1 MFRPLAFLSV
11 LGLCG
16 AAQAQDRALTD
27 AEVLDL
33 ADRQVVWCE
42 NWSDETRDCET
53 LYTLRREADG
63 TLISAGM
70 FLLTLE
76 PLIQVTIADRVTL
89 QDGRL
94 CSSGSTDD
102 LNIVATRDGRPSAE
116 ASMMVRFLM
125 AESMI
130 EYAETTVCQQLLA
143 TDDPDY
149 LDEIIT
155 ADEERLYD
163 FESTYRLGTFDSG
176 FLLRPVIGSEDSEE
190 GQTQL

>member
-1 MFRPLAFLSV
+1 MLRPLILLAA

-16 AAQAQDRALTD
+16 GAQAQDRALTD

-33 ADRQVVWCE
+33 ADREVIWCE

-63 TLISAGM
+63 TLISVGM
-70 FLLTLE
+70 FVLTQD

-94 CSSGSTDD
+94 CSSGSTDE
-102 LNIVATRDGRPSAE
+102 LNIVATRGGRPSAE
-116 ASMMVRFLM
+116 ASLMVRYLM
-125 AESMI
+125 AESMA
-130 EYAETTVCQQLLA
+130 EYAETTICQQLLS
-143 TDDPDY
+143 TDDPEY
-149 LDEIIT
+149 LGEVIT
-155 ADEERLYD
+155 ADDERLYD

-176 FLLRPVIGSEDSEE
+176 FLLRPVIGEQTDDE
-190 GQTQL
+190 GQSQL

>member
-1 MFRPLAFLSV
+1 MIRPLAFLSA
-11 LGLCG
+11 LALCG
-16 AAQAQDRALTD
+16 AAQAQDRPMTD

-33 ADRQVVWCE
+33 AAREVVWCE

-53 LYTLRREADG
+53 LYTLRQEADG

-70 FLLTLE
+70 FILTLD

-94 CSSGSTDD
+94 CSSGSTDE
-102 LNIVATRDGRPSAE
+102 LHIVAARDGQPSAE

-125 AESMI
+125 AESMA
-130 EYAETTVCQQLLA
+130 EYAETTICQQLFA
-143 TDDPDY
+143 TADPEVIS
-149 LDEIIT
+149 EIIT
-155 ADEERLYD
+155 ADEDRLYD
-163 FESTYRLGTFDSG
+163 FESTYRLGTFGSG
-176 FLLRPVIGSEDSEE
+176 FLLRPVIGEAPDE